1 MNEDNK
7 KLGSDGKL
15 GTGGVLNVGN
25 ALLKNEEEQK
35 TATTDPFSPTNTGLP
50 VVIKGADGNRIGNV
64 WSPNQAGLGD
74 ALRSIEKGESTK
86 LYLDLKTGNFSNAPV
101 STMTYK
107 DGKINLNVAKDVANS
122 SWYKQVYEGQAFKDL
137 AKAYALDPTGETKLE
152 VTRGEEK
159 EEKTIN
165 ELLEGYAKDL
175 EDNSKKY
182 KSYVDTRTHV
192 SRITGGALN
201 LTDEDL
207 DIMGSYQNFS
217 KDNFSDTDA
226 FLLPTSLQDYFKDYA
241 SYDADSGAIS
251 AKDFYEE
258 FFNLNKEPT
267 EGVKDIIE
275 TLGGGELAGSDAEV
289 LQQIGESDKDYAI
302 DLVRVKT
309 SQEMLDIVE
318 RATFYKED
326 LSEAE
331 KANLATEYVKCFAL
345 NKAMTKDT
353 PNTDSWTGFNLAV
366 QGFGT
371 GLADGVITAGESLE
385 HFWSQVV
392 SGVMDGGVR
401 TAAAI
406 NAPFSW
412 FHELFDNL
420 FTGGWDKMTQNTRAM
435 YEHFDEWYTEN
446 TDERSMLG
454 EMRESIDE
462 LGKAISN
469 REDLAAQLFEGREY
483 DLAQSY
489 ANTEAMLRIGHI
501 GGLVV
506 TQILATN
513 PIGQTVGNLTAL
525 GIAEGAS
532 VLTTGYRFAT
542 LANMASTFSTL
553 ATTANTALQAAR
565 YMRIL
570 NTIKLASGVVGFTAN
585 MYVQGVVDTFV
596 ENPALTDALLHG
608 ETDENIAEFQ
618 NQLRM
623 NIMWNTVGEFAPGFI
638 KGVAGGTRKGAS
650 KVTNWLA
657 QNTRIGAFTQASLRK
672 TVNFFTLRGRKVYE
686 GVAEFMTDKFP
697 LTKQGEYTIEGGED
711 VPFSGKLTPAK
722 RMQSLRK
729 DIIKIQED
737 IEKAKIF
744 GGDGVMDNAKA
755 IDDLI
760 QTRIDLEQVLGTTKK
775 LAIAQAKQTIIKN
788 AGLDIEV
795 AEVSEYTAKL
805 TQLSKKMKQTNL
817 PGSFSKET
825 GDYMNDLFNQRR
837 LLNKQEFLEKNGKAL
852 SKSEK
857 EGLDLLSERISKYEA
872 SLPAEHSE
880 AYKTAVQNYMEANYR
895 FYYKLNNYLASDAGG
910 NIISKEALDKMRA
923 NSQYGAAG
931 EMYMPL
937 YAVGGFKGAGD
948 LENFLKNPASVMQ
961 EGTVKTQVETFSR
974 KTFSDEVTYL
984 DPNYTRDLVVNAYAQ
999 VTNAAN
1005 MSDAVK
1011 RAGMTTSVPTDSQGN
1026 ILKTQKDVA
1035 KAKDALYKDL
1045 EKKFESSFRE
1055 NLQSLGQRTI
1065 ETTKGKAKDYYKT
1078 VKRRAQRTVNDILGL
1093 NSAGLKTYASTLNSA
1108 EIEQISKV
1116 YSLPAYSRKIRTRA
1130 ELDTMYNSLSNAQK
1144 KIVDKTL
1151 QGNELT
1157 IRSWNDAV
1165 TNNNLDT
1172 LLSRQYIMDDKTI
1185 LRSTF
1190 YKNMVGEA
1198 RAAELEADEALALR
1212 TAKAEVATAEEGIK
1226 AGKAVEPDLEKINAQ
1241 KGRDFKKVVR
1251 GTITEAV
1258 DGTVAS
1264 LADNPYLEQ
1273 LIKEYEKLGISS
1285 DVAKEYIIL
1294 QWLYDNS
1301 DKGRVLQDIAFRYYN
1316 APSKVSEI
1324 KVSTDAAKNYS
1335 GKFRDAAESIIE
1347 SKLNKTVKKINEQ
1360 GVEGLVDLEATA
1372 TRVDKYFKDITDLW
1386 GNKQIVEAWDRE
1398 NGRFIYYQ
1406 VDRDT
1411 YNLVTNYPTF
1421 KKANG
1426 FARAMA
1432 RINSIARVGQITI
1445 RAASLVTQG
1454 FKDTFN
1460 AVVLGGWDELLLD
1473 NPDTYKKIAEYIGPE
1488 TVEAFRKEM
1497 TPNAWKDFLAMAEW
1511 QGLSVEEAI
1520 AKSEVNDELLKMKIE
1535 GGSGTSAGYFS
1546 YRSLYETTDQATLG
1560 AATQIEAAKDTWT
1573 GSTKAKWKEAYNKA
1587 RVAWY
1592 NGAQN
1597 GKRGLGS
1604 RIYDATNALH
1614 NARETFLRQQVY
1626 RQNFMEAL
1634 DAGKSL
1640 SQARNYAQYFMEN
1653 ATTKFSRGFAWGD
1666 NIIRSIPYFGAMLNG
1681 ASSMVRLLEVDPLG
1695 IMTRFTTNLI
1705 LPVVGLTAMS
1715 LQDPK
1720 DAEIYRNIPE
1730 YEKEGNLH
1738 WVVNGQVETIP
1749 LPEELAKFI
1758 LPIRHA
1764 VENIAGANDNA
1775 WHELLLNDLLNMPVV
1790 PLNAVM
1796 MLDDKK
1802 INGDPSVMDRIN
1814 ALAMDMFNS
1823 LAPNAAKTMYI
1834 ARTGKDPYTG
1844 EDYGRM
1850 KWYQDENGEY
1860 QLMAESEY
1868 GFANDMANLFKSW
1881 GWENVSAVMAE
1892 ALFSSFFGAGTLD
1905 IFEGV
1910 RDLAASVQQGSP
1922 DITALISPSMER
1934 AGNVLTGTTR
1944 TDEQQARIAWYSLYN
1959 EIKEKKNE
1967 LLAPD
1972 GKLAKYSQ
1980 DIDMAKDQDTLA
1992 KKTELY
1998 DSEVNNWQNYVLDK
2012 VKAYNSTYG
2021 NYFTRS
2027 KFASTISMMTA
2038 NLSIDRVRNS
2048 DNYYNAR
2055 ALAIETM
2062 YDAGFTSPS
2071 DTSIFGYIQRDM
2083 DTGKVVIKYTDPLVM
2098 SLTENLFWYQ
2108 GDEAVQMLEDTIE
2121 LSGLKARY
2129 KEVIY
2134 PEYNKYMSTGDYA
2147 SANKLAAK
2155 WDVELMKTIKPI
2167 IDEYTVDNLL
2177 SKSTAMDLLDN
2188 YILVPN
2194 TTDAIG
2200 KGKYYSSKTGLNKRR
2215 GFAGAYA
2222 KKIYKALNEENK

>member
-1 MNEDNK
+1 MNEDSK
-7 KLGSDGKL
+7 RLGSDGRL
-15 GTGGVLNVGN
+15 GIGGALNIGN

-35 TATTDPFSPTNTGLP
+35 TATADPFSPTNTGLP

-64 WSPNQAGLGD
+64 WSPAQAGLGD

-122 SWYKQVYEGQAFKDL
+122 SWYKQVYGGQAFKDL
-137 AKAYALDPTGETKLE
+137 AKAYALDPTGKTKLE

-159 EEKTIN
+159 DEKTIN

-182 KSYVDTRTHV
+182 KSYVDARTHI

-217 KDNFSDTDA
+217 KDSFSDTDV
-226 FLLPTSLQDYFKDYA
+226 FLLPTSLQDYFKDYG

-289 LQQIGESDKDYAI
+289 LQQVGESDKDYAI

-318 RATFYKED
+318 RATFYKDD

-371 GLADGVITAGESLE
+371 GLADGVVTAGESLE
-385 HFWSQVV
+385 HFFSQLTSLVV
-392 SGVMDGGVR
+392 DGGVR

-454 EMRESIDE
+454 EMRGSIDE
-462 LGKAISN
+462 LGNAISN
-469 REDLAAQLFEGREY
+469 REDLAAKLFEGREY

-489 ANTEAMLRIGHI
+489 ANTEAMLRIGRI
-501 GGLVV
+501 GGLIL
-506 TQILATN
+506 TQLVATN
-513 PIGQTVGNLTAL
+513 PIGQA
-525 GIAEGAS
+525 AEGAVYLGTANLLS
-532 VLTTGYRFAT
+532 YAKVGSSFST
-542 LANMASTFSTL
+542 LANMASTLSAL

-570 NTIKLASGVVGFTAN
+570 NTIKLASGVAGFAAN

-638 KGVAGGTRKGAS
+638 KGAAGGTRKGAS
-650 KVTNWLA
+650 KATNWLA

-672 TVNFFTLRGRKVYE
+672 TVNFFTLRGRKAYE
-686 GVAEFMTDKFP
+686 GIAEFMTDKFP

-711 VPFSGKLTPAK
+711 APFSGKLTPAK

-737 IEKAKIF
+737 IEKAKIL

-795 AEVSEYTAKL
+795 AEVSEYTARL

-825 GDYMNDLFNQRR
+825 GDYINDLFNQRR
-837 LLNKQEFLEKNGKAL
+837 LLNKQEFLEKNGKTL
-852 SKSEK
+852 KKSEK
-857 EGLDLLSERISKYEA
+857 EGLDLLTERISKYEA
-872 SLPAEHSE
+872 SLPSEYAES
-880 AYKTAVQNYMEANYR
+880 YKTAVQNYMEANYR
-895 FYYKLNNYLASDAGG
+895 FYYKLNDYLASDAGG
-910 NIISKEALDKMRA
+910 NIISKEALDEMRA

-948 LENFLKNPASVMQ
+948 LENFLKNPASVVQ
-961 EGTVKTQVETFSR
+961 EGKVKTQVETFSR

-1011 RAGMTTSVPTDSQGN
+1011 RAGMTTSVPTDSKGN

-1035 KAKDALYKDL
+1035 KAKDAFYKDL
-1045 EKKFESSFRE
+1045 EQKFESSFKE

-1065 ETTKGKAKDYYKT
+1065 ETTKGKAKDYYRT

-1116 YSLPAYSRKIRTRA
+1116 YSLPAYSRRIRTRA
-1130 ELDTMYNSLSNAQK
+1130 ELDAMYNSLSNAQK
-1144 KIVDKTL
+1144 KIVDKAL

-1165 TNNNLDT
+1165 INNNLDT

-1226 AGKAVEPDLEKINAQ
+1226 AGKAVEPDLKKINAR

-1251 GTITEAV
+1251 GTLTEAV

-1294 QWLYDNS
+1294 QWLYDNAG
-1301 DKGRVLQDIAFRYYN
+1301 KGGVLQDIAFRYYN

-1324 KVSTDAAKNYS
+1324 KISTDAAKGYS
-1335 GKFRDAAESIIE
+1335 RKFRDAAESIIE

-1360 GVEGLVDLEATA
+1360 GVEGLVDLESTA
-1372 TRVDKYFKDITDLW
+1372 ARTEKYFKDITDMW

-1398 NGRFIYYQ
+1398 NGKFIYYQ

-1426 FARAMA
+1426 FARTMA

-1497 TPNAWKDFLAMAEW
+1497 TPSAWKDFLAMAEW

-1546 YRSLYETTDQATLG
+1546 YRSLYEPTDQATLG

-1573 GSTKAKWKEAYNKA
+1573 GSTKAKWREAYNRA

-1597 GKRGLGS
+1597 GGRGLGS
-1604 RIYDATNALH
+1604 RIYDTANVLH

-1626 RQNFMEAL
+1626 RQNFMDAL
-1634 DAGKSL
+1634 NAGKSL

-1705 LPVVGLTAMS
+1705 LPVIGLTAMS
-1715 LQDPK
+1715 LQDSR

-1749 LPEELAKFI
+1749 LPEELAKFV

-1764 VENIAGANDNA
+1764 VENIAGASDNA

-1802 INGDPSVMDRIN
+1802 INGDPSVVDRIS
-1814 ALAMDMFNS
+1814 ALAMDAFNT
-1823 LAPNAAKTMYI
+1823 LAPNAARTMYI

-1844 EDYGRM
+1844 ENYGRM
-1850 KWYQDENGEY
+1850 RWYQDENGEY

-1881 GWENVSAVMAE
+1881 GWGDVSAVMAE
-1892 ALFSSFFGAGTLD
+1892 ALFSSFFGAGSLD
-1905 IFEGV
+1905 LAEGI
-1910 RDLAASVQQGSP
+1910 RDLAVSAQQGSP
-1922 DITALISPSMER
+1922 DMTALIAPSMER
-1934 AGNVLTGTTR
+1934 AGNVLTGAAR

-1959 EIKEKKNE
+1959 EIKDKKNK

-1980 DIDMAKDQDTLA
+1980 DIDMAKDQNTLA
-1992 KKTELY
+1992 KKMELY

-2055 ALAIETM
+2055 ALSIETM

-2071 DTSIFGYIQRDM
+2071 DTSIFGYIQRDAN
-2083 DTGKVVIKYTDPLVM
+2083 TGKVVIKYTDPLVV

-2108 GDEAVQMLEDTIE
+2108 GDEAAQMLEDTIE
-2121 LSGLKARY
+2121 LSGLKDKY
-2129 KEVIY
+2129 NEVIY
-2134 PEYNKYMSTGDYA
+2134 PAYNKYMNAKDYN
-2147 SANKLAAK
+2147 SANDLAAK

-2167 IDEYTVDNLL
+2167 IDEYTVGNLL
-2177 SKSTAMDLLDN
+2177 SKSTAIDLLDN
-2188 YILVPN
+2188 YILVPS
-2194 TTDAIG
+2194 TTEAMG
-2200 KGKYYSSKTGLNKRR
+2200 RGKYYSSKTGLNKRR
-2215 GFAGAYA
+2215 GFAQSYA
-2222 KKIYKALNEENK
+2222 KKIYNALEEENK

>member
-1 MNEDNK
+1 MQDEDSKDTNK
-7 KLGSDGKL
+7 QA
-15 GTGGVLNVGN
+15 VGN
-25 ALLKNEEEQK
+25 KY
-35 TATTDPFSPTNTGLP
+35 DPFSPANTGLP
-50 VVIKGADGNRIGNV
+50 IIIKDASGKRIGNV
-64 WSPNQAGLGD
+64 WSPSKNNLGE
-74 ALRSIEKGESTK
+74 ALKSLEKGESGKIYFDSVKGSFT
-86 LYLDLKTGNFSNAPV
+86 NSPV
-101 STMTYK
+101 STMSYK
-107 DGKINLNVAKDVANS
+107 DGKIKLNVSKDVANS
-122 SWYKQVYEGQAFKDL
+122 SWYKQVYEGEQFKGL
-137 AKAYALDPTGETKLE
+137 ASAYALDPTGKTKLE
-152 VTRGEEK
+152 VLEKGEK
-159 EEKTIN
+159 KEKTIN
-165 ELLEGYAKDL
+165 DLLEGYAKDL
-175 EDNSKKY
+175 EENSIKY
-182 KSYVDTRTHV
+182 KGNVDVKIRV
-192 SRITGGALN
+192 SRATNGALN
-201 LTDEDL
+201 LTDEDIA
-207 DIMGSYQNFS
+207 IMGNYQNFS

-226 FLLPTSLQDYFKDYA
+226 IFLPTSLQDYFKEYA
-241 SYDADSGAIS
+241 SYNAESGTIS
-251 AKDFYEE
+251 ARDFYEE

-267 EGVKDIIE
+267 EGVKEIIKD
-275 TLGGGELAGSDAEV
+275 LGGGELAGSDADI

-309 SQEMLDIVE
+309 SQQMLDIVE
-318 RATFYKED
+318 RATFYSD
-326 LSEAE
+326 SLSDEE
-331 KANLATEYVKCFAL
+331 KATLTTEYAKCFSL

-366 QGFGT
+366 QSFGV
-371 GLADGVITAGESLE
+371 GLADGAVTAGESLE

-392 SGVMDGGVR
+392 SNVADGGVR
-401 TAAAI
+401 VASAF

-446 TDERSMLG
+446 TNEESMLG
-454 EMRESIDE
+454 EMRDSIKD
-462 LGKAISN
+462 LGRTISN
-469 REDLAAQLFEGREY
+469 REDWAAKLFEGAER

-489 ANTEAMLRIGHI
+489 ANAEAMMRIGRI
-501 GGLVV
+501 GGLII
-506 TQILATN
+506 TQIVATN
-513 PIGQTVGNLTAL
+513 PIGQVAGDLATLA
-525 GIAEGAS
+525 IAEGAS

-542 LANMASTFSTL
+542 LANMASTFSAL
-553 ATTANTALQAAR
+553 ATTANTALQATQ
-565 YMRIL
+565 YMKIL
-570 NTIKLASGVVGFTAN
+570 NTIKLVSGVIGFTAN
-585 MYVQGVVDTFV
+585 MYMQGVVDTFV
-596 ENPALTDALLHG
+596 ENPALTDALLYG
-608 ETDENIAEFQ
+608 ETDENISEFQ

-623 NIMWNTVGEFAPGFI
+623 NILWNTVGEFAPGFI

-650 KVTNWLA
+650 KATNWFA
-657 QNTRIGAFTQASLRK
+657 QNTRFGAFTQASLRK
-672 TVNFFTLRGRKVYE
+672 TVNFFTLRGRKAYE
-686 GVAEFMTDKFP
+686 GIAEFMTDKFP

-737 IEKAKIF
+737 IEKAKIL
-744 GGDGVMDNAKA
+744 GGDGVMSNAKA

-775 LAIAQAKQTIIKN
+775 LAIAQAKQAIIKN

-795 AEVSEYTAKL
+795 AEVSEYTARL

-825 GDYMNDLFNQRR
+825 GDYINDLFNQRR
-837 LLNKQEFLEKNGKAL
+837 LLNKQTFLEANDKAL
-852 SKSEK
+852 SKTEK
-857 EGLDLLSERISKYEA
+857 EGLDILSERISKYEA
-872 SLPAEHSE
+872 SLPSEYSE
-880 AYKTAVQNYMEANYR
+880 AYKTAVKNYMEANYR

-923 NSQYGAAG
+923 NSQYGSAG

-948 LENFLKNPASVMQ
+948 LENFLKNPASVVQ

-1005 MSDAVK
+1005 MSDVVK

-1045 EKKFESSFRE
+1045 EQKFESSFRE
-1055 NLQSLGQRTI
+1055 NLQFLGPKTL
-1065 ETTKGKAKDYYKT
+1065 EATKGNAKDYYKT

-1157 IRSWNDAV
+1157 VRSWNDAV
-1165 TNNNLDT
+1165 ANNNLDT
-1172 LLSRQYIMDDKTI
+1172 LLSRQYIMDDKAI
-1185 LRSTF
+1185 LGSAF

-1212 TAKAEVATAEEGIK
+1212 TAKAEVTKAEEGIK
-1226 AGKAVEPDLEKINAQ
+1226 AGKAVEPDLKKINAQ
-1241 KGRDFKKVVR
+1241 KDRDFKKVVR

-1258 DGTVAS
+1258 DGTVAA

-1301 DKGRVLQDIAFRYYN
+1301 KKGGVLQDIAFRYYN

-1324 KVSTDAAKNYS
+1324 KISTDAAKGYS
-1335 GKFRDAAESIIE
+1335 RKFRDAAESIIE

-1372 TRVDKYFKDITDLW
+1372 TRVDKYFKDITDMW

-1426 FARAMA
+1426 FAKLMA

-1546 YRSLYETTDQATLG
+1546 YRSLYEPTDQATLG
-1560 AATQIEAAKDTWT
+1560 AAAQIEAAKDTWT
-1573 GSTKAKWKEAYNKA
+1573 GSTKARWKEAYNKA

-1592 NGAQN
+1592 NSAQN
-1597 GKRGLGS
+1597 GNRGLGS
-1604 RIYDATNALH
+1604 RIYDTANILH
-1614 NARETFLRQQVY
+1614 NARETFLRKQVY

-1640 SQARNYAQYFMEN
+1640 AQARNYAQYFMEN

-1695 IMTRFTTNLI
+1695 VMTRFTANLV

-1715 LQDPK
+1715 LQDPR

-1730 YEKEGNLH
+1730 YEKESNLH

-1764 VENIAGANDNA
+1764 IESIAGVNKNA

-1802 INGDPSVMDRIN
+1802 INGDPSVMDRIS
-1814 ALAMDMFNS
+1814 ALAMDMFNT
-1823 LAPNAAKTMYI
+1823 LAPNAARTMYI

-1850 KWYQDENGEY
+1850 RWYQDENGEY

-1881 GWENVSAVMAE
+1881 GWGDVNAVMAE
-1892 ALFSSFFGAGTLD
+1892 ALFSSFFGAGSLD
-1905 IFEGV
+1905 LAEGI

-1922 DITALISPSMER
+1922 DITALIAPSMER
-1934 AGNVLTGTTR
+1934 ARSVLTGTAR
-1944 TDEQQARIAWYSLYN
+1944 TDERQAMIAWYALYN
-1959 EIKEKKNE
+1959 EVKEKKNE

-1980 DIDMAKDQDTLA
+1980 DIDMAKDQNTLA

-2012 VKAYNSTYG
+2012 VKEYNSMYG
-2021 NYFTRS
+2021 DYFTRS
-2027 KFASTISMMTA
+2027 KFASAISMMTA
-2038 NLSIDRVRNS
+2038 NLSINRTRNS
-2048 DNYYNAR
+2048 DDYYNAR
-2055 ALAIETM
+2055 AFAIETM

-2071 DTSIFGYIQRDM
+2071 DNSIFGYVQRDM
-2083 DTGKVVIKYTDPLVM
+2083 NTGRVAIKYTDPLVV
-2098 SLTENLFWYQ
+2098 SLTGNLFWYQ
-2108 GDEAVQMLEDTIE
+2108 GDEAVQMLKDTIE
-2121 LSGLKARY
+2121 LSGLKDKY
-2129 KEVIY
+2129 NDVIY
-2134 PEYNKYMSTGDYA
+2134 PAYDKYMDAKDYK
-2147 SANKLAAK
+2147 SANDLAAK

-2167 IDEYTVDNLL
+2167 IDEYTVGNLL
-2177 SKSTAMDLLDN
+2177 NKSTALDLLDN

-2194 TTDAIG
+2194 TTEAIG

-2222 KKIYKALNEENK
+2222 KKIYNALNKENKK

>member
-1 MNEDNK
+1 MNEGNQ

-15 GTGGVLNVGN
+15 GTGGTLNVGN

-35 TATTDPFSPTNTGLP
+35 NATADLFSPTRTGLP

-74 ALRSIEKGESTK
+74 ALRSIEQGKSTK
-86 LYLDLKTGNFSNAPV
+86 LYLDLKTGNFSNSPV

-107 DGKINLNVAKDVANS
+107 DGKINLNVARDVANS
-122 SWYKQVYEGQAFKDL
+122 SWYKQIYEGEQFKNL

-152 VTRGEEK
+152 VTKGDEK
-159 EEKTIN
+159 DEKTIN

-175 EDNSKKY
+175 EENSKKY
-182 KSYVDTRTHV
+182 KGYVDTRTHI

-241 SYDADSGAIS
+241 SFDAESGAIS
-251 AKDFYEE
+251 AKDFYTE

-267 EGVKDIIE
+267 EGVKNIIE

-302 DLVRVKT
+302 NLVRTKT

-318 RATFYKED
+318 RVTFYKDD
-326 LSEAE
+326 LSETE

-353 PNTDSWTGFNLAV
+353 PNTDSWTGFNMAV
-366 QGFGT
+366 QGLGT
-371 GLADGVITAGESLE
+371 GLADGIVTTGESLE
-385 HFWSQVV
+385 HFFSQLTSLAV
-392 SGVMDGGVR
+392 DGGVR

-420 FTGGWDKMTQNTRAM
+420 FTGGWDKMTQDTRAM
-435 YEHFDEWYTEN
+435 YEHFDEWYMEN
-446 TDERSMLG
+446 TNEASMLG

-462 LGKAISN
+462 LGRAISN

-489 ANTEAMLRIGHI
+489 ANTEAMLRIGRI
-501 GGLVV
+501 GGLIL
-506 TQILATN
+506 TQLVATN
-513 PIGQTVGNLTAL
+513 PIGQVT
-525 GIAEGAS
+525 EGAVYLGMAN
-532 VLTTGYRFAT
+532 VLSYAKVGSSFAT
-542 LANMASTFSTL
+542 LANMASSLSVL

-570 NTIKLASGVVGFTAN
+570 NTIKLTSGVVGFAAN
-585 MYVQGVVDTFV
+585 MYIQGVVDTFV

-608 ETDENIAEFQ
+608 ETDDNIAEFQ
-618 NQLRM
+618 DQLRM
-623 NIMWNTVGEFAPGFI
+623 NIVWNTAGEFAPGFI
-638 KGVAGGTRKGAS
+638 KGVAGGTKKSAS
-650 KVTNWLA
+650 KATSWLA
-657 QNTRIGAFTQASLRK
+657 QNTRVGAFSQATLRK
-672 TVNFFTLRGRKVYE
+672 TVNFFTLRGRKAYE

-697 LTKQGEYTIEGGED
+697 LTKQGEYTIEGGEE

-744 GGDGVMDNAKA
+744 GGDGVMENAKA

-760 QTRIDLEQVLGTTKK
+760 QTRIDLEQILGTSKK

-795 AEVSEYTAKL
+795 AEVSEYTARL

-825 GDYMNDLFNQRR
+825 GDYINDLFNQQR
-837 LLNKQEFLEKNGKAL
+837 LLNKQAFLEANGKSL
-852 SKSEK
+852 SNAEQG
-857 EGLDLLSERISKYEA
+857 GLNLLSERISKYEA
-872 SLPAEHSE
+872 SLPSEYAES
-880 AYKTAVQNYMEANYR
+880 YKTAVKNYMEANYR
-895 FYYKLNNYLASDAGG
+895 FYYKLNDYLASDAGG
-910 NIISKEALDKMRA
+910 NIISKETLADMRA

-948 LENFLKNPASVMQ
+948 LENFLKNPASVVQ
-961 EGTVKTQVETFSR
+961 EGKVKTQVEAFSR

-1045 EKKFESSFRE
+1045 EQKFESSFRE
-1055 NLQSLGQRTI
+1055 NLQFLGPKTL

-1144 KIVDKTL
+1144 RIVDKAL

-1157 IRSWNDAV
+1157 IRGWNDAV
-1165 TNNNLDT
+1165 TDNNLDT
-1172 LLSRQYIMDDKTI
+1172 LLFRQYIMDNKAI
-1185 LRSTF
+1185 LGSTF

-1226 AGKAVEPDLEKINAQ
+1226 TGKAVEPDLKKINAQ

-1251 GTITEAV
+1251 GTLTEAV

-1273 LIKEYEKLGISS
+1273 LIKEYKKLGISS

-1301 DKGRVLQDIAFRYYN
+1301 GKGGVLQDIAFRYYN

-1324 KVSTDAAKNYS
+1324 KVSTDAAKSYS
-1335 GKFRDAAESIIE
+1335 RKFRDAAESIIE
-1347 SKLNKTVKKINEQ
+1347 SKLNRTVKKINEQ
-1360 GVEGLVDLEATA
+1360 GVEGLVDLESTA
-1372 TRVDKYFKDITDLW
+1372 ARAEKYFKDITDMW

-1398 NGRFIYYQ
+1398 NGRFVYYQ

-1426 FARAMA
+1426 FARTMA

-1473 NPDTYKKIAEYIGPE
+1473 NPNTYKKIAEYIGPE
-1488 TVEAFRKEM
+1488 TIEAFRKEM
-1497 TPNAWKDFLAMAEW
+1497 TPSAWKDFLATAEW
-1511 QGLSVEEAI
+1511 QGLTVEEAI
-1520 AKSEVNDELLKMKIE
+1520 VKSEVNDELLKMKIK
-1535 GGSGTSAGYFS
+1535 GGSGTSASYFS
-1546 YRSLYETTDQATLG
+1546 YRNLYEPTDQATLG
-1560 AATQIEAAKDTWT
+1560 AATEIEAAKDTWT
-1573 GSTKAKWKEAYNKA
+1573 GSTKAKWKEAYDKA

-1592 NGAQN
+1592 NSAQS
-1597 GKRGLGS
+1597 GKRGIGS
-1604 RIYDATNALH
+1604 RIYDTTNILH

-1626 RQNFMEAL
+1626 RQNFMDAL
-1634 DAGKSL
+1634 NAGKSL
-1640 SQARNYAQYFMEN
+1640 SQARNYAQYFMDN
-1653 ATTKFSRGFAWGD
+1653 ATTNFSRGFAWGD
-1666 NIIRSIPYFGAMLNG
+1666 NIVRSIPYFGAMLNG

-1715 LQDPK
+1715 LQDPR

-1730 YEKEGNLH
+1730 YEKEGNIH

-1764 VENIAGANDNA
+1764 VENIAGANKNA

-1802 INGDPSVMDRIN
+1802 INGDPSVADRLS
-1814 ALAMDMFNS
+1814 ALAMDVFNT
-1823 LAPNAAKTMYI
+1823 LAPNAARTMYI

-1850 KWYQDENGEY
+1850 RWYQDENGEY

-1892 ALFSSFFGAGTLD
+1892 ALFSSFFGAGSLD
-1905 IFEGV
+1905 LAEGI
-1910 RDLAASVQQGSP
+1910 RDLAVSAQQGSP
-1922 DITALISPSMER
+1922 DITALITPSMER
-1934 AGNVLTGTTR
+1934 AGNVLTGTAR

-1959 EIKEKKNE
+1959 EIKDKKNE

-1998 DSEVNNWQNYVLDK
+1998 DSEVNNWQHYVLDK
-2012 VKAYNSTYG
+2012 VKEYNSTYG
-2021 NYFTRS
+2021 DYFTRS
-2027 KFASTISMMTA
+2027 KFAAAISMMAA

-2048 DNYYNAR
+2048 DDYYNAR
-2055 ALAIETM
+2055 ALAVETM

-2071 DTSIFGYIQRDM
+2071 DTSIFGYVQRDM
-2083 DTGKVVIKYTDPLVM
+2083 NTGRVAIKYTDPLVV

-2108 GDEAVQMLEDTIE
+2108 GDEAVQMLNDTIE
-2121 LSGLKARY
+2121 LSGLKTKY
-2129 KEVIY
+2129 NEVIY
-2134 PEYNKYMSTGDYA
+2134 PTYSKYMNAKDFN
-2147 SANKLAAK
+2147 SANDLAAK

-2167 IDEYTVDNLL
+2167 VDEYTVGNLL
-2177 SKSTAMDLLDN
+2177 SKPTAIDLLDN
-2188 YILVPN
+2188 YILVPS
-2194 TTDAIG
+2194 TTEAMG
-2200 KGKYYSSKTGLNKRR
+2200 RGKYYSSKTGLNKRR
-2215 GFAGAYA
+2215 GFAQSYA
-2222 KKIYKALNEENK
+2222 KKIYNALNKENK